1 MLIRVKYIGSDPRE
15 RDFYFVSKD
24 FSELPS
30 ITVKILQK
38 KFKYFNC
45 TIETFID
52 LLKFISFIME
62 DKDLSIEFIS
72 QGDSN
77 LISINELEK
86 TMIKMLRSWKTWFL
100 T

>member
-1 MLIRVKYIGSDPRE
+1 MLIKVKYIGDDPQE

-24 FSELPS
+24 FSRLPS
-30 ITVKILQK
+30 ITTKILQK

-52 LLKFISFIME
+52 LLKFISFVME
-62 DKDLSIEFIS
+62 DENLSIEFIN

-77 LISINELEK
+77 FISINELEK
-86 TMIKMLRSWKTWFL
+86 TMIKMLRS
-100 T
+100 

>member
-1 MLIRVKYIGSDPRE
+1 MLIRVGYIGDDPQE
-15 RDFYFVSKD
+15 RDFHFVSKD

-38 KFKYFNC
+38 KFKYYNC

-52 LLKFISFIME
+52 FLKFMSFIME
-62 DKDLSIEFIS
+62 DENLSIKFVS
-72 QGDSN
+72 QGNSN
-77 LISINELEK
+77 FMSISELEK
-86 TMIKMLRSWKTWFL
+86 TMIKMLRSWKIWFL

>member
-38 KFKYFNC
+38 KFKYYNC

-52 LLKFISFIME
+52 FLKFMSFIME
-62 DKDLSIEFIS
+62 DENLSIKFVS
-72 QGDSN
+72 QGNSN
-77 LISINELEK
+77 LISINELKK
-86 TMIKMLRSWKTWFL
+86 TMIKMLRSWKIWFL

>member
-52 LLKFISFIME
+52 FLKFMSFIME
-62 DKDLSIEFIS
+62 DENLSIKFVS

-77 LISINELEK
+77 LISINELKK
-86 TMIKMLRSWKTWFL
+86 TMIKMLRSWKIWFL

>member
-1 MLIRVKYIGSDPRE
+1 MLIRVGYIGDDPQE
-15 RDFYFVSKD
+15 RDFHFVSKD

-30 ITVKILQK
+30 ITIKILQK
-38 KFKYFNC
+38 KFKYYNC

-52 LLKFISFIME
+52 FLKFMSFIME
-62 DKDLSIEFIS
+62 DENLSIKFIS

-77 LISINELEK
+77 FMSINELEK
-86 TMIKMLRSWKTWFL
+86 TMIKMLRSWKIWFL

>member
-1 MLIRVKYIGSDPRE
+1 MLIRVGYIGDDPQE
-15 RDFYFVSKD
+15 RDFHFVSKV

-38 KFKYFNC
+38 KFKYYNC

-52 LLKFISFIME
+52 FLKFMSFIME
-62 DKDLSIEFIS
+62 DENLSIKFVS

-77 LISINELEK
+77 FMSINELEK
-86 TMIKMLRSWKTWFL
+86 TMIKMLRS
-100 T
+100 

>member
-1 MLIRVKYIGSDPRE
+1 MLIRVGYIGDDPQE
-15 RDFYFVSKD
+15 RDFHFVSKD

-38 KFKYFNC
+38 KFKYYNC

-52 LLKFISFIME
+52 FLKFMSFIME
-62 DKDLSIEFIS
+62 DENLSIKFVS

-77 LISINELEK
+77 FMSISELEK
-86 TMIKMLRSWKTWFL
+86 TMIKMLRS
-100 T
+100 

>member
-1 MLIRVKYIGSDPRE
+1 MLIKVKYIGDDPQE

-24 FSELPS
+24 FSRLPS
-30 ITVKILQK
+30 IIVKILQK

-62 DKDLSIEFIS
+62 NENLSIEFIN

-77 LISINELEK
+77 FMSINELEK

>member
-1 MLIRVKYIGSDPRE
+1 MLIKVKYIGDDPQE

-24 FSELPS
+24 FSELPP
-30 ITVKILQK
+30 ITTVKILQK

-62 DKDLSIEFIS
+62 DENLPIEFTS

-77 LISINELEK
+77 FISINELEK
-86 TMIKMLRSWKTWFL
+86 TMIKMLRS
-100 T
+100 

>member
-1 MLIRVKYIGSDPRE
+1 MLRVKYIGDDPQE
-15 RDFYFVSKD
+15 RDFYFVSKY
-24 FSELPS
+24 FSELPP
-30 ITVKILQK
+30 IIVKILQK
-38 KFKYFNC
+38 KFKYYNC

-52 LLKFISFIME
+52 FLKFMSFIME
-62 DKDLSIEFIS
+62 DENLSIKFVS
-72 QGDSN
+72 QGNSN

>member
-1 MLIRVKYIGSDPRE
+1 MLIKVKYIGDDPQE

-24 FSELPS
+24 FSRLPS
-30 ITVKILQK
+30 ITTKILQK

-52 LLKFISFIME
+52 LLKFISFVME
-62 DKDLSIEFIS
+62 DENLSIEFIS

-77 LISINELEK
+77 FISINELEK
-86 TMIKMLRSWKTWFL
+86 TMIKMLRS
-100 T
+100 

>member
-1 MLIRVKYIGSDPRE
+1 MFIRVEYNGDDPQE
-15 RDFYFVSKD
+15 RDFHFVSKD

-38 KFKYFNC
+38 KFKYYNC

-52 LLKFISFIME
+52 FLKFMSFIME
-62 DKDLSIEFIS
+62 DENLSIKFVN
-72 QGDSN
+72 QGNSN

-86 TMIKMLRSWKTWFL
+86 TMIKMLRSWKIWFL

>member
-1 MLIRVKYIGSDPRE
+1 MLIRVGYIGDDPQE
-15 RDFYFVSKD
+15 RDFHFVSKD

-38 KFKYFNC
+38 KFKYYNC

-52 LLKFISFIME
+52 FLKFMSFIME
-62 DKDLSIEFIS
+62 DENLSIKFVS
-72 QGDSN
+72 QGNTN

-86 TMIKMLRSWKTWFL
+86 TMIKMLRS
-100 T
+100 